1 MISRFAL
8 KIIPVVTGT
17 INLLINADVVGVQ
30 DILSTHQKVLP
41 KASVTDPARS
51 CAHIFRTPGKVSCTG
66 RYDSTLWDVNSDANY
81 RLSSPIPD
89 SNPDSVSPA
98 RFENQEVI
106 SPSHPSIAK
115 RGRSSEPFDAPIDG
129 SLAGNGHCTSYFSGV
144 ICLEAVSRKVT
155 DVNAH
160 KRMNFARNS
169 VLGEIPKFVD
179 LGLSP
184 NNTSDKLNSVFAPAT
199 RTEGF
204 TYNSDWLASRHGIE
218 YFAEGRVSEVKAYRK
233 YIKNYEFETMNV
245 FERGDISLFLSG
257 EIFH

>member
-115 RGRSSEPFDAPIDG
+115 RGRNSEPFDAPIDG
-129 SLAGNGHCTSYFSGV
+129 SLAINGHSTSNFSKV
-144 ICLEAVSRKVT
+144 IVLEAVSREVS
-155 DVNAH
+155 DVNAR
-160 KRMNFARNS
+160 KMMNFVSNS
-169 VLGEIPKFVD
+169 VLGETPKF
-179 LGLSP
+179 LGVGLLP
-184 NNTSDKLNSVFAPAT
+184 ANTADKFNSVFSPAN
-199 RTEGF
+199 RAVGF
-204 TYNSDWLASRHGIE
+204 PDRSNWLAAGNFI
-218 YFAEGRVSEVKAYRK
+218 SEVA
-233 YIKNYEFETMNV
+233 
-245 FERGDISLFLSG
+245 
-257 EIFH
+257 